1 MSLREAITSLKS
13 TLTASGLLD
22 TYQGYPT
29 VPFNFPSTAIKDAGT
44 GLITYSEKIGLR
56 GAAITQRYSFE
67 NDVSQTF
74 YLGRA
79 FLVQNQQIEEASA
92 IVASELGSEL
102 LRTIN
107 KWGVGCAPS
116 VDRLS
121 DLRATPQVKQDEKIS
136 QALRAIASPNSP
148 EIQTSYWYAEVIVSF
163 SMKYYL

>member
-79 FLVQNQQIEEASA
+79 FLVQNQQIEEAS
-92 IVASELGSEL
+92 ITASELGSEL
-102 LRTIN
+102 LQTIN
-107 KWGVGCAPS
+107 KWGIGCAPS

-121 DLRATPQVKQDEKIS
+121 DLRATPQVKQDEKIA